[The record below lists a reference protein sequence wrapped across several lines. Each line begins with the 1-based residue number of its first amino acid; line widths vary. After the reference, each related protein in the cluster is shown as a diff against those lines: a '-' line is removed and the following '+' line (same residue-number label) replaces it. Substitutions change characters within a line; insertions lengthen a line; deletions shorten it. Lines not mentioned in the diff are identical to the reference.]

1 MLSLEQQIF
10 NQIEKSS
17 NILII
22 FSNRQGED
30 ALSSALALFLFLK
43 KSNLKVDIVGEKT
56 KKTNSFSFLPEY
68 SAISNNL
75 FNLRRFIV
83 SVDISQA
90 KVSQIK
96 YSVDNNKLNFIIS
109 PLDGWFKP
117 EDVSSRADQFKYDL
131 IITVGISELES
142 LGEIYD
148 KNIEFFYKTTI
159 INIDNQANNESFGQ
173 INFIDLNAASRAEII
188 FYLLKNKGEELIDED
203 SSLSFKR
210 YYSKKKI
217 SKANLISDFLAS
229 SELISLKARREEII
243 ANLYRSRDIKTLKL
257 WGRVL
262 NNLQSE
268 NEEKL
273 LITKLKI
280 EDFTETEAETENLDA
295 IIDELIINVPRKC
308 CGCFL

>member
-22 FSNRQGED
+22 FSSHQGED

-43 KSNLKVDIVGEKT
+43 KANYKVDIVGEKT
-56 KKTNSFSFLPEY
+56 KKIGSFSFLPEY
-68 SAISNNL
+68 SAISENL
-75 FNLRRFIV
+75 YNLRRFIV

-117 EDVSSRADQFKYDL
+117 KDVSSRADQFKYDL
-131 IITVGISELES
+131 IITIGVSELES

-159 INIDNQANNESFGQ
+159 VNIDNQANNESFGQ

-188 FYLLKNKGEELIDED
+188 FYLLKNKKEELIDED
-203 SSLSFKR
+203 IATCLLSG
-210 YYSKKKI
+210 
-217 SKANLISDFLAS
+217 
-229 SELISLKARREEII
+229 II
-243 ANLYRSRDIKTLKL
+243 
-257 WGRVL
+257 
-262 NNLQSE
+262 
-268 NEEKL
+268 
-273 LITKLKI
+273 
-280 EDFTETEAETENLDA
+280 
-295 IIDELIINVPRKC
+295 
-308 CGCFL
+308 